1 MKHWS
6 LAIGFLTMGALVCP
20 PAFSQQPAAP
30 APVEQPPTVKT
41 SVEEVLLDI
50 IVRDKKG
57 KPITDLKAEELT
69 VIDNGAPQTI
79 TSFRLVRGAEAIS
92 QTGATS
98 KLDPLRQLRLVTL
111 AFEPMGELDQRK
123 LARSAAI
130 DLIGGEQGGN
140 VYYAVMA
147 INTRLL
153 ELQQLTKEKEVLTRA
168 IRSEEH
174 TSELQSPMYLV
185 CRLLLEKK

>member
-1 MKHWS
+1 MKYRLCS
-6 LAIGFLTMGALVCP
+6 IGLVISAALICL
-20 PAFSQQPAAP
+20 PALSQQPAASAS
-30 APVEQPPTVKT
+30 APQSPTVKAT
-41 SVEEVLLDI
+41 ADEVLLDI
-50 IVRDKKG
+50 VVRDKKG
-57 KPITDLKAEELT
+57 KPVTDLKPEELT
-69 VIDNGAPQTI
+69 ITDNGAPQTI

-130 DLIGGEQGGN
+130 DLISGEQGDN

-153 ELQQLTKEKEVLTRA
+153 VLQQFTKDKEALKRA
-168 IRSEEH
+168 IDRA
-174 TSELQSPMYLV
+174 T
-185 CRLLLEKK
+185 